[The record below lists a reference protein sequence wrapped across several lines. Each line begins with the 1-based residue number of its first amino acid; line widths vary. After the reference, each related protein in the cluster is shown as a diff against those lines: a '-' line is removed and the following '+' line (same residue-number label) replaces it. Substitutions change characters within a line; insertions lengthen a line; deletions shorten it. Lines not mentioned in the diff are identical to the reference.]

1 MTTIAATVLR
11 HAAREALAPYSA
23 YLAGNGFP
31 TIAQARVFVDR
42 GAFAD
47 DLGDEGE
54 ELPTVSIYSPQ
65 RDGSERGRSQGSAA
79 ADWIIDLHVI
89 LTMAVLDNGDG
100 VASVMAA
107 HSSPQ
112 AEAKLEFLGWQI
124 RHLLLVGE
132 QGAAFRHLA
141 KKVPKIVTRGFFDP
155 GLQLAIAQHE
165 MIITCECD
173 DRLRDDAGGIPG
185 KVEEVRQMLPEG
197 SDGRTY
203 LDQFAAAVDEITR
216 APITDI
222 RFGAN
227 VGKPA
232 PATPEDGELQARV
245 DPTET

>member
-1 MTTIAATVLR
+1 MTTIAATALR

-23 YLAGNGFP
+23 YLANAGFP

-47 DLGDEGE
+47 DLGDNGE
-54 ELPTVSIYSPQ
+54 ELLTISIYSPQ

-79 ADWIIDLHVI
+79 ADWVIDLHVI
-89 LTMAVLDNGDG
+89 LTMAVLDDDNGES
-100 VASVMAA
+100 SVMAA

-112 AEAKLEFLGWQI
+112 AEANLDFLGWQI
-124 RHLLLVGE
+124 RHLLLVGD
-132 QGAAFRHLA
+132 QGAAFRCLA

-173 DRLRDDAGGIPG
+173 DRLRNDSGGLPG
-185 KVEEVRQMLPEG
+185 KVDQVRQMLPAG
-197 SDGRTY
+197 SDGRKY
-203 LDQFAAAVDEITR
+203 LDQFAAAVDSVTR
-216 APITDI
+216 EPITEI
-222 RFGAN
+222 RVGAN

-232 PATPEDGELQARV
+232 PATPEDGELHARV
-245 DPTET
+245 DTTET